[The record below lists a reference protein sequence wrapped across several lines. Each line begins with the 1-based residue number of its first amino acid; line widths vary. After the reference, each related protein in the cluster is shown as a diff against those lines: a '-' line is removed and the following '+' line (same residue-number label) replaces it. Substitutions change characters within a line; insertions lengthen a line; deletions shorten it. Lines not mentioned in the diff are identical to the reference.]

1 VLEIGTGCGYQT
13 AVLLKTGAEVYSIE
27 RLGALDKARRNL
39 RAAKLVHARLVHG
52 DGHFGLPEAAPFE
65 GIIMTAAA
73 RNIPEAL
80 VEQLAEGGRLIMPV
94 GETEQYLWL
103 LEKTSQGLQKHGWT
117 R

>member
-1 VLEIGTGCGYQT
+1 
-13 AVLLKTGAEVYSIE
+13 VYSIE
-27 RLGALDKARRNL
+27 RLSALLDKARRNL

-80 VEQLAEGGRLIMPV
+80 VEQMAEGGRLIMPV
-94 GETEQYLWL
+94 GEAEQYLWL
-103 LEKTSQGLQKHGWT
+103 LEKTSQGLQKT
-117 R
+117 RLDPVKFVPLLPGRN